1 MNTFVDVFI
10 EDEIKITKR
19 VYQTTITLN
28 IRDSESAITLY
39 FNNPETFKKFID
51 KLNSEIDKNT
61 VEEYETVIES
71 VEKHWDDVV
80 ETWMEI
86 SDVKKETI
94 VDKNA
99 GEL

>member
-19 VYQTTITLN
+19 VFRDVTVLEIRNSVSTIN
-28 IRDSESAITLY
+28 LY
-39 FNNPETFKKFID
+39 FYKQEDIDDFVD
-51 KLNSEIDKNT
+51 KLNFAVNEKFETAIEP
-61 VEEYETVIES
+61 VEMYR
-71 VEKHWDDVV
+71 DDVA
-80 ETWMEI
+80 EKWMEI
-86 SDVKKETI
+86 SDIKKETI

>member
-1 MNTFVDVFI
+1 MNTFIDAFM
-10 EDEIKITKR
+10 EGEIKITKR
-19 VYQTTITLN
+19 VFRDVTVLE
-28 IRDSESAITLY
+28 IRDSVSTINLY
-39 FNNPETFKKFID
+39 FHKQEDIDDFVD
-51 KLNSEIDKNT
+51 KLNFAVNEKFETAIEP
-61 VEEYETVIES
+61 VEMY
-71 VEKHWDDVV
+71 WDDVV

>member
-86 SDVKKETI
+86 SDVKNEITI
-94 VDKNA
+94 DKNA